1 MNLED
6 VLNQEPVYDHLNLKT
21 RHVTLE
27 LTQEEQAVILT
38 AYDRGIDCLNENKQQ
53 QLNIIIAKLKDTI
66 HP

>member
-21 RHVTLE
+21 RHVNIE
-27 LTQEEQAVILT
+27 LTREEQEVILT
-38 AYDRGIDCLNENKQQ
+38 AYDRGLDFLNEKKQQ
-53 QLNIIIAKLKDTI
+53 QLNTIIAKLKDNI